1 MIRSHKGILGGTIV
15 ILLYSFVSQDD
26 ERGLFCLNEMNPNRH
41 VVLVVWEADRVKSNP
56 KTPNL
61 GPIFFERYDHKG

>member
-1 MIRSHKGILGGTIV
+1 MNGVGGAGGRV
-15 ILLYSFVSQDD
+15 LFFNAFSS
-26 ERGLFCLNEMNPNRH
+26 ERPFSGCLPP
-41 VVLVVWEADRVKSNP
+41 LIVWEADRVKSNP